1 VLSWRA
7 VLAGVLAAVV
17 LTGCGDATVKAPIV
31 ATRPSLNPPRV
42 PVASIT
48 ASPSGCAKAPAQKQ
62 DNDGARVAPPA
73 GPAPFFAPRMGKLPG
88 TGTATVGGIALP
100 PGRRCATF
108 WATDEPTSQAVRL
121 AARLAAAFPR
131 TGLWPVLWIPDSGG
145 PGDYVPGLPG
155 SFAPVYSAGQ
165 AVARVDRLNAE
176 TVLKRSWA
184 RSGPPHTAFA
194 GLAHGNLTAVPGR
207 VAADPFGTFIS
218 RFPSDQ
224 TPINGWV
231 LMLVACNRPADA
243 IGITGLQQSEV
254 MSDVAIDA
262 VVRSWGERFGA
273 IVTAVGPG
281 VVTLVVDRPPTNAG
295 DARRLAA
302 EQLAL
307 APDDNSDRWFWEFG
321 WPD

>member
-1 VLSWRA
+1 MI
-7 VLAGVLAAVV
+7 
-17 LTGCGDATVKAPIV
+17 LTGCGDSTVKPPIV

-42 PVASIT
+42 PVTSIT

-62 DNDGARVAPPA
+62 DNDGSRVGEAA
-73 GPAPFFAPRMGKLPG
+73 GPVPFFAPRAGKLPS
-88 TGTATVGGIALP
+88 TGGATVGGVALP

-108 WATDEPTSQAVRL
+108 WATDQPTSQAVRL

-131 TGLWPVLWIPDSGG
+131 TGLWPVLWIPDNGG

-155 SFAPVYSAGQ
+155 SFAPVYSVGE
-165 AVARVDRLNAE
+165 AVARVDRLNPEA
-176 TVLKRSWA
+176 VLKRSWA
-184 RSGPPHTAFA
+184 RYGPPHTAFA
-194 GLAHGNLTAVPGR
+194 GLAHGNLTAAPRR

-218 RFPSDQ
+218 TFPSDE

-231 LMLVACNRPADA
+231 LMLVPCNRPADA

-262 VVRSWGERFGA
+262 VVRSWEERFGA

-281 VVTLVVDRPPTNAG
+281 VLALVVDRPPTNA
-295 DARRLAA
+295 DDVRRLAA

-307 APDDNSDRWFWEFG
+307 APDDDPNSDRRFWEFG